1 MQTSFRLGIEEVGD
15 GVSDDFVV
23 AVRTSGTFEVM
34 SNGTSVGWDRRF
46 PIEAQANTSK
56 GTVRQRMKEFF
67 FIIIKNKSFELYSIF
82 SDRQIKIR
90 SCL

>member
-15 GVSDDFVV
+15 AV
-23 AVRTSGTFEVM
+23 AEDSLVAGQKGDAFEVM

-46 PIEAQANTSK
+46 PIEAQADTSK

-67 FIIIKNKSFELYSIF
+67 FIIVKNKSFELYSIF